1 MTELDPPRPLPL
13 VRDSLPSDLPA
24 IASIYAHHV
33 RHGSGSFEIDPPDL
47 AEMSRRRDDVLTN
60 GFCYLVAEERGEVLG
75 FAYLNFFRMRPAY
88 RFSAE
93 NSVYVKPGRAR
104 EGIGRMLMDELMTR
118 AEARGVRQI
127 IAIIGDSGNTGSI
140 GLHASCGFRFAGTLR
155 ASGWKFDRWVDTV
168 IMQREIGQSDRT
180 PPADRS

>member
-1 MTELDPPRPLPL
+1 
-13 VRDSLPSDLPA
+13 
-24 IASIYAHHV
+24 
-33 RHGSGSFEIDPPDL
+33 
-47 AEMSRRRDDVLTN
+47 
-60 GFCYLVAEERGEVLG
+60 
-75 FAYLNFFRMRPAY
+75 MRPAY